1 MYVNGG
7 SEEEWMNR
15 LADAMIPYL
24 NASGNPN
31 LYHAY
36 KERDLCNIPSAVKA
50 HDGRGEFFHH
60 PRFSGA
66 RL

>member
-24 NASGNPN
+24 NASGNLI
-31 LYHAY
+31 LYQHSEQN
-36 KERDLCNIPSAVKA
+36 KIIDRIC
-50 HDGRGEFFHH
+50 
-60 PRFSGA
+60 
-66 RL
+66 